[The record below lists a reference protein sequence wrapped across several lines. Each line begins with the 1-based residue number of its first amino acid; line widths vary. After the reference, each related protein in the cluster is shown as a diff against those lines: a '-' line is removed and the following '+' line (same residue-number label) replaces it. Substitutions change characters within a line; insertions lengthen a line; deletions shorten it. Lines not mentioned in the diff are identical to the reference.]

1 MSTRPAA
8 PLADRRLPPRARFAA
23 AGLAAAIAY
32 LVGAALSGHLSP
44 LARHPLMDGF
54 VSPQP
59 YRWVSPPPEDAG
71 SNQPPAGARQL
82 LNLPKQQGIG
92 YVHTSDGQVQL
103 IIGKGTWNMPAAN
116 GETGVLVAV
125 DPLDPAKYAKAPSG
139 LTISGNVY
147 RIATTFQPSG
157 TSATPFTA
165 PVTLILEYPA
175 IATVGI
181 TPPPRTILW
190 SKDGTTWTRVATQNA
205 HVQQS
210 AYATV
215 HRSGYYAVSVP
226 PSALAAASSGHGRLI
241 GIVAFVGLALFVL
254 AAAAYVVSAVRR
266 SRRDEA

>member
-1 MSTRPAA
+1 MPR
-8 PLADRRLPPRARFAA
+8 RARLVA

-32 LVGAALSGHLSP
+32 LAGAALSGHLSV

-71 SNQPPAGARQL
+71 SNQPPANARML
-82 LNLPKQQGIG
+82 LNLPHQQGIG

-103 IIGKGTWNMPAAN
+103 IIGKGTWNVPAAK
-116 GETGVLVAV
+116 GQAGVLVTV
-125 DPLDPAKYAKAPSG
+125 DPLDPAKYSKAPSG

-157 TSATPFTA
+157 VAAPTFTA
-165 PVTLILEYPA
+165 PVTLIMEYPPL
-175 IATVGI
+175 ATVGVA
-181 TPPPRTILW
+181 PPPRTILW

-205 HVQQS
+205 HLQQS

-215 HRSGYYAVSVP
+215 RRSGYYAVSVS
-226 PSALAAASSGHGRLI
+226 PSAIAATSSGHGRLI
-241 GIVAFVGLALFVL
+241 GIVVFAALAVFVL

-266 SRRDEA
+266 GRRDEA